1 MIGIGSD
8 HIGRQTGTRVG
19 IGSPGG
25 IRGVG
30 MIPDLTSRGM
40 TGGTTG
46 TGGDMTGVIDG
57 TTGME
62 GVPIAIVNEIRPVD
76 EKMKVRGASG
86 R

>member
-1 MIGIGSD
+1 
-8 HIGRQTGTRVG
+8 
-19 IGSPGG
+19 
-25 IRGVG
+25 